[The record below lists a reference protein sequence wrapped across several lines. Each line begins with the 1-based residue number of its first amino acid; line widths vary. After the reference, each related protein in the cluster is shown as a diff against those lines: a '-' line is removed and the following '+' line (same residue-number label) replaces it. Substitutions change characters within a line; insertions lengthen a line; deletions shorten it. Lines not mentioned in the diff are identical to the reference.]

1 MKRFRQFAGIILFL
15 SLSFNFLRAQDL
27 GDITKA
33 KMDFIF
39 EHLDKNKVET
49 GLLSDYGCLWTEPYA
64 YEGILSDTNY
74 VSMAT
79 WKGLYL
85 SMYTTRINNKTTLR
99 EPQLVF
105 NSLRDDSPALLH
117 MQYNRLDEDA
127 VNNGLLRFEN
137 NQLWETGRSG
147 CPYLKKICLPWHYL
161 ILNIIH
167 KSHLLSEKRIISAI
181 YKKVLLNLLFVLL
194 PVPLTGLS
202 LGENRLTILLLH

>member
-15 SLSFNFLRAQDL
+15 SLSFNFLQAQDL

-147 CPYLKKICLPWHYL
+147 CPYLKKDLFAVALPDIEYHSQVSFTFRKENYISNLQESPTQLAICFAPG
-161 ILNIIH
+161 
-167 KSHLLSEKRIISAI
+167 SA
-181 YKKVLLNLLFVLL
+181 YRTV
-194 PVPLTGLS
+194 T
-202 LGENRLTILLLH
+202 